1 LVLSDR
7 VVLITGA
14 SGALGRA
21 VSGKI
26 AAAGARV
33 ALTGRKREP
42 LDELASG
49 LVREFGLSGDRAM
62 VQASDLGKSDEVRA
76 LVEAVAGRWGGVD
89 ALVNLAGGWRGGKTL
104 AELSDEEWDSAL
116 EMNLRSAF
124 LVNRAVLPFM
134 VKKGWGRIVNISSR
148 AAESPGPKQAAYN
161 VAKAGVIALTGSIAA
176 EYRKNGIAANVI
188 LPSIIDTPSNRSQMP
203 DADAS
208 RWVHPQELAS
218 LIVYLL
224 SDEGGSLNGA
234 AIPVYGRV

>member
-1 LVLSDR
+1 MLSDR

-14 SGALGRA
+14 NGALGRA

-26 AAAGARV
+26 AASGARV

-42 LDELASG
+42 LDELASE
-49 LVREFGLSGDRAM
+49 LTQELGLSGDRAM
-62 VQASDLGKSDEVRA
+62 VQASDLGKSDEVRS
-76 LVEAVAGRWGGVD
+76 LVEAVAGRWGGID
-89 ALVNLAGGWRGGKTL
+89 ALVNLAGGWRGGKAL
-104 AELSDEEWDSAL
+104 ADLSDEEWDSAL

-176 EYRKNGIAANVI
+176 EYRKSGIAANVI

>member
-62 VQASDLGKSDEVRA
+62 VQASDLGKSDEVRS

-176 EYRKNGIAANVI
+176 EYRRSGIAANVI

-208 RWVHPQELAS
+208 RWVDPQELAS